1 MRCLN
6 LDQLRT
12 FVEVIERHSFTAA
25 AKELNLT
32 QPAVTL
38 QVQALE
44 RRFNVALVA
53 RIGKRVY
60 LTQAGEKLIEHA
72 RQLLDQDSLAR
83 RQRGRSRRARNMA
96 KG

>member
-12 FVEVIERHSFTAA
+12 FVEVIERQSFTAA

-38 QVQALE
+38 QVQA
-44 RRFNVALVA
+44 
-53 RIGKRVY
+53 G
-60 LTQAGEKLIEHA
+60 
-72 RQLLDQDSLAR
+72 
-83 RQRGRSRRARNMA
+83 
-96 KG
+96 